1 METVR
6 VAVESRSTNKNGN
19 PLIRCTIPGYGKYPI
34 PLNLTPEQGEQ
45 LRDGKDDYEAVLVKG
60 ELKEGKSGDF
70 PDNFWWNV
78 AMFEGIVDERT
89 MTMSQT
95 QAEQNGSPPS
105 PSQSVPTVYGA
116 ASSPSS
122 EADNKEMVYR
132 RQTGLNCASSLI
144 APLAL
149 DDDDDKFQRVVAMA
163 ERFVGYISTGK
174 ADGLVD
180 ALIQSGAH
188 IVEVVEEEPEPTYV
202 YPEPP
207 KRITEEAFNTYVD
220 RAGWA
225 WSDIEQWLD
234 GLDPVDWV
242 KQEKGRSM
250 RLALS
255 ACQDAAVEAGLVPPE
270 DFRTQTE

>member
-6 VAVESRSTNKNGN
+6 VTVESRSTNKNGN
-19 PLIRCTIPGYGKYPI
+19 PLIRCMIPGYGKYPI

-45 LRDGKDDYEAVLVKG
+45 LRDGKDDYEAVIVKG
-60 ELKEGKSGDF
+60 PLKEGKSGDF

-95 QAEQNGSPPS
+95 QAEQNGATAP

-116 ASSPSS
+116 ASSS
-122 EADNKEMVYR
+122 ETDNKEMVYR

-188 IVEVVEEEPEPTYV
+188 IVEVEEEEEPEPTYI
-202 YPEPP
+202 YPALPR
-207 KRITEEAFNTYVD
+207 RITEEAFNTYVD
-220 RAGWA
+220 SAGWV

-242 KQEKGRSM
+242 KQEKGRTM

-255 ACQDAAVEAGLVPPE
+255 ACEDAAVEAGLVPPE